1 MTGLLL
7 LLALGLF
14 ICWALVVAYTLWGL
28 VHPPRKTYASAV
40 RRGIPGEP
48 SELDVPRE
56 FEEWS
61 FRSRDNS
68 LTAWDITGDNPAGP
82 VCVFTHGWGNAK
94 LDALVRLGPFVKH
107 CSRIVAWD
115 MPGHGESE
123 GLCDLGVGEVDD
135 LVALINKIETDEPIV
150 LFGWSLGAGVSIA
163 AATKLKDK
171 VRALV
176 AEAPYRLAYTP
187 AKNVVSQSAM
197 PWRTTLKPGF
207 FAMGLLRRRS
217 PLWAGNWPEF
227 DRAEFARSLTCPL
240 LVIHGDD
247 DTVSPYIDGQEI
259 AEAAPNSILHTI
271 EGGSHNTLW
280 IEESWRES
288 ASDAV
293 DSFLS
298 EVLAGGGA

>member
-14 ICWALVVAYTLWGL
+14 ICWILIVFYTLWGL

-40 RRGIPGEP
+40 RRGLPGEP
-48 SELDVPRE
+48 NELDEPRE

-61 FRSRDNS
+61 FNSRGNE
-68 LTAWDITGDNPAGP
+68 LVAWDITGDNPAGP

-94 LDALVRLGPFVKH
+94 LDALVRLEPFVKH

-123 GLCDLGVGEVDD
+123 GRSDLGVGEVDD
-135 LVALINKIETDEPIV
+135 LVALVDEVSPDAPIV
-150 LFGWSLGAGVSIA
+150 MFGWSLGAGVSIA
-163 AATKLKDK
+163 AATRLGDR
-171 VRALV
+171 VRALI

-187 AKNVVSQSAM
+187 AKNVVSQSAQ
-197 PWRTTLKPGF
+197 PWRTTLGPGF
-207 FAMGLLRRRS
+207 AFMGLLRKRS
-217 PLWAGNWPEF
+217 PLWAGKWAPF
-227 DRAEFARSLTCPL
+227 DRAELAKALTCPL
-240 LVIHGDD
+240 LVLHGTD
-247 DTVSPYIDGQEI
+247 DTISPHADGQDI
-259 AEAAPNSILHTI
+259 AEAAPNSTLHTI
-271 EGGSHNTLW
+271 EDGSHNTLW

-298 EVLAGGGA
+298 EVLAEGGA